1 MVAAPRVLA
10 HRGANRVA
18 PENTLQAFIAAGALG
33 ADGVELD
40 VHRTADGALVVHH
53 DADARGLG
61 MLAERPEADIRAARP
76 EIPTL
81 EEALEACTG
90 MLVNIEMKNL
100 PGDADYDPGDGVAAA
115 VVELLTRRSGRDD
128 VLVSSFNL
136 ASADRVH
143 ELDASIPTG
152 FLTLVGM
159 DPVDGVDI
167 ADAHGHG
174 AVHPDVRSLAGDAA
188 GATIARGHEHGMAVN
203 VWTVNGEDEM
213 RRLAAAGA
221 DAIITDVPDV
231 ARRVFSTPDISREK
245 AAMRP
250 FCCRERRCS
259 G

>member
-1 MVAAPRVLA
+1 VTVTVPRVLA
-10 HRGANRVA
+10 HRGANRMA

-53 DADARGLG
+53 DAAARGLG
-61 MLAERPEADIRAARP
+61 VLAERPAAEIRTARP

-90 MLVNIEMKNL
+90 MLVNIEVKNL
-100 PGDADYDPGDGVAAA
+100 PGDADYDPAEWVAAA
-115 VVELLTRRSGRDD
+115 VVDLLTRRGRRDD

-136 ASADRVH
+136 ESADRVRD
-143 ELDASIPTG
+143 LDGSIPTG

-159 DPVDGVDI
+159 DPLDGVEV
-167 ADAHGHG
+167 AHAHGHR
-174 AVHPDVRSLAGDAA
+174 AVHPDVRALAGDTA
-188 GATIARGHEHGMAVN
+188 GATIARAHELEMAVN

-213 RRLAAAGA
+213 LWLAAAGV

-231 ARRVFSTPDISREK
+231 ARRVFSTP
-245 AAMRP
+245 
-250 FCCRERRCS
+250 
-259 G
+259 